1 MQSVSAAQT
10 VQYGGKDNVIQ
21 KAVAADKSGPMGVT
35 FYLQLV
41 AKVEE
46 GKSYILTSLKIHS
59 YQNERHFKI
68 TSNSTVAL
76 LEEAILETQ
85 FVDDVINEKVIK
97 PVIQ

>member
-1 MQSVSAAQT
+1 M
-10 VQYGGKDNVIQ
+10 VIQ
-21 KAVAADKSGPMGVT
+21 KAVAADKSGPMSVT

-59 YQNERHFKI
+59 YQNERCFKI

-76 LEEAILETQ
+76 LEEAILEAQ

>member
-1 MQSVSAAQT
+1 M
-10 VQYGGKDNVIQ
+10 VIQ
-21 KAVAADKSGPMGVT
+21 KAVAADKSEPMGVT

-59 YQNERHFKI
+59 YQNERYFKI

-76 LEEAILETQ
+76 LEEAILEAQ

>member
-1 MQSVSAAQT
+1 M
-10 VQYGGKDNVIQ
+10 VIQ

-35 FYLQLV
+35 FYLQLA

-68 TSNSTVAL
+68 ISNSTVAL